1 MREFFRVIERV
12 ERGRE
17 FEPTV
22 GKIREEDIWERKGE
36 KESEENADGEETQVV
51 FCAHLISSRAD
62 DERIFVQKSRYKVS
76 LLSDGTTRMNTQG
89 KKNLSGAQKRKKKK
103 EKEELAKELAADVER
118 LKLGPTKLWTGL
130 VLHHKDVFVSHVIS
144 KLNETDRFFFAKV
157 NGESRAVLKYA
168 GVNVS
173 ELGVTVHKCSSIS
186 TLELAWNNMP
196 WGEKDNC
203 GDVID
208 QAWFCWQVAATNKL
222 ELLKW
227 AREVKQCEWDEWPI
241 NTAADKGNP
250 EMLKYCFS
258 NGCPYDEEVSCKLA
272 AKGGHLDCVRF
283 LFDKLEPSRE
293 TEKVAAV
300 QAAIKGQIDIVK
312 YFVEER
318 KIPDGVKHACMCNTA
333 GFGQLDCLKYLLG
346 EEAKVPL
353 NFWRYVACA
362 RYYEHPEC
370 VHYLLEK
377 GCPEPSDEQYADF
390 VEDREA
396 EAEEEHSD

>member
-76 LLSDGTTRMNTQG
+76 LLSDGTTHMNTQG
-89 KKNLSGAQKRKKKK
+89 KKKRSGAQKRKKKK
-103 EKEELAKELAADVER
+103 EKEELAAEMER
-118 LKLGPTKLWTGL
+118 LKLGPTELWTGL

-157 NGESRAVLKYA
+157 NLESWSVLAYA
-168 GVNVS
+168 RVDVSKLGVNVY
-173 ELGVTVHKCSSIS
+173 ECTSIS
-186 TLELAWNNMP
+186 TLEWAWNNTK
-196 WGEKDNC
+196 WGKKDKS
-203 GDVID
+203 GRVID
-208 QAWFCWQVAATNKL
+208 QAWFCEQVALTNKL
-222 ELLKW
+222 EFLKW
-227 AREVKQCEWDEWPI
+227 AREVKHCEWDKWTI
-241 NTAADKGNP
+241 NAAAFKANL

-258 NGCPYDEEVSCKLA
+258 NDCPCDEERSCKLA
-272 AKGGHLDCVRF
+272 ACGGHLDCVRF

-300 QAAIKGQIDIVK
+300 QAAIKGHMDIVK

-318 KIPDGVKHACMCNTA
+318 KISDAVKIGCMA
-333 GFGQLDCLKYLLG
+333 IVAKFGQLDCLKYLV

-353 NFWRYVACA
+353 NFWGYVACA
-362 RYYEHPEC
+362 RYYEQPDCEN
-370 VHYLLEK
+370 YLLEK
-377 GCPEPSDEQYADF
+377 GCPEPTDEQYAEF
-390 VEDREA
+390 VEERKA